1 MGPFF
6 FCSKY
11 DKRLFFIMTLLRSFT
26 FYTIILST
34 ILFYKLNAQVQSPKV
49 LYAGVEIEGLESW
62 MKEEFEQKF
71 NKIFEDISDQMIND
85 KNVKD
90 IAGEE
95 LDSLFNEINDFRF
108 KQVADKM
115 DVVYIFAGKFK
126 NVSPDDRKVM
136 VQGEFYRYNAQL
148 NSSFRYDV
156 LRYYERMDA
165 EARVIK
171 QQMVDSLPSVTTPSS
186 FKNVLLLFG
195 SILLVGILLMSLAGT
210 DYNSTGDGSGGTP
223 VTPA

>member
-1 MGPFF
+1 
-6 FCSKY
+6 
-11 DKRLFFIMTLLRSFT
+11 MTILRSFT

-34 ILFYKLNAQVQSPKV
+34 ILFYKLSAQDRPSKV
-49 LYAGVEIEGLESW
+49 LYAGVKIEGLESW
-62 MKEEFEQKF
+62 MKEEFELKF
-71 NKIFEDISDQMIND
+71 NKIFEDITADQMIDD
-85 KNVKD
+85 KNALDV
-90 IAGEE
+90 AGEE
-95 LDSLFNEINDFRF
+95 LDSLFSEINDFRF

-115 DVVYIFAGKFK
+115 DVTYIFAGKFK

-136 VQGEFYRYNAQL
+136 IQGEFYRYNAQL

-171 QQMVDSLPSVTTPSS
+171 QQMVDSLPTVTTPSS

>member
-1 MGPFF
+1 MYIFKSF
-6 FCSKY
+6 VFSISTF
-11 DKRLFFIMTLLRSFT
+11 LF
-26 FYTIILST
+26 
-34 ILFYKLNAQVQSPKV
+34 LFPGITNAQVISSKIF
-49 LYAGVEIEGLESW
+49 YAGIEIEGVEDW
-62 MKEEFEQKF
+62 MKEEFDKKF
-71 NKIFEDISDQMIND
+71 NNIFSDLTSDRVISISQGKTVASTEI
-85 KNVKD
+85 
-90 IAGEE
+90 
-95 LDSLFNEINDFRF
+95 DSLFNEINDFRF

-115 DVVYIFAGKFK
+115 DVAYIFAGKFK
-126 NVSPDDRKVM
+126 NVSPDKRKVM
-136 VQGEFYRYNAQL
+136 IQGEFYRYNAQL

>member
-1 MGPFF
+1 
-6 FCSKY
+6 
-11 DKRLFFIMTLLRSFT
+11 MTILRSFT

-34 ILFYKLNAQVQSPKV
+34 ILFYKLSAQVQPSKV
-49 LYAGVEIEGLESW
+49 LYAGVEIDGLESW

-71 NKIFEDISDQMIND
+71 NKIFEDITADQMIDD
-85 KNVKD
+85 KNALDV
-90 IAGEE
+90 AGEE
-95 LDSLFNEINDFRF
+95 LDSLFSEINDFRF

-115 DVVYIFAGKFK
+115 DVTYIFAGKFK

-136 VQGEFYRYNAQL
+136 IQGEFYRYNAQL

-171 QQMVDSLPSVTTPSS
+171 QQMVDSLPTVTTPSS

>member
-1 MGPFF
+1 
-6 FCSKY
+6 
-11 DKRLFFIMTLLRSFT
+11 MTILRSFT
-26 FYTIILST
+26 FYTLILST
-34 ILFYKLNAQVQSPKV
+34 ILFYKLNAQVQPSKV
-49 LYAGVEIEGLESW
+49 LYAGVKIEGLESW

-71 NKIFEDISDQMIND
+71 NKIFEDITAGQMIDD
-85 KNVKD
+85 KNALDV
-90 IAGEE
+90 ASEE
-95 LDSLFNEINDFRF
+95 LDSLFSEINDFRF

-115 DVVYIFAGKFK
+115 DVAYIFAGKFK

-136 VQGEFYRYNAQL
+136 IQGEFYRYNAQL

-171 QQMVDSLPSVTTPSS
+171 QQMVDSLPTVTTPSS

>member
-1 MGPFF
+1 
-6 FCSKY
+6 
-11 DKRLFFIMTLLRSFT
+11 MTILRSFT
-26 FYTIILST
+26 FYPIILST
-34 ILFYKLNAQVQSPKV
+34 ILFYKLSAQVQPSKV
-49 LYAGVEIEGLESW
+49 LYAGVKIEGLESW

-71 NKIFEDISDQMIND
+71 NKIFEDITDQMIDD
-85 KNVKD
+85 KNVLD
-90 IAGEE
+90 VAGEE
-95 LDSLFNEINDFRF
+95 LDSLFSEINDFRF

-115 DVVYIFAGKFK
+115 DVAYIFAGKFK

-136 VQGEFYRYNAQL
+136 IQGEFYRYNAQL

-171 QQMVDSLPSVTTPSS
+171 QQMVDSLPTVTTPSS

>member
-1 MGPFF
+1 
-6 FCSKY
+6 
-11 DKRLFFIMTLLRSFT
+11 MTILRSFT
-26 FYTIILST
+26 FFTIILST
-34 ILFYKLNAQVQSPKV
+34 ILFYKLSAQDQSSKV
-49 LYAGVEIEGLESW
+49 LYAGVKIEGLESW

-71 NKIFEDISDQMIND
+71 NKIFEDITADQMIDD
-85 KNVKD
+85 KNALDV
-90 IAGEE
+90 AGEE
-95 LDSLFNEINDFRF
+95 LDSLFSEINDFRF

-115 DVVYIFAGKFK
+115 DVAYIFAGKFK

-136 VQGEFYRYNAQL
+136 IQGEFYRYNAQL

-165 EARVIK
+165 EARAIK
-171 QQMVDSLPSVTTPSS
+171 QQMVDSLPTVTTPSS

>member
-1 MGPFF
+1 
-6 FCSKY
+6 
-11 DKRLFFIMTLLRSFT
+11 MTILRSFT

-34 ILFYKLNAQVQSPKV
+34 ILFYKLSAQDQPSKV
-49 LYAGVEIEGLESW
+49 LYAGLEIEGLESW
-62 MKEEFEQKF
+62 MKEEFELKF
-71 NKIFEDISDQMIND
+71 NKIFEDITADQMIDD
-85 KNVKD
+85 KNALDV
-90 IAGEE
+90 AGEE
-95 LDSLFNEINDFRF
+95 LDSLFSEINDFRF

-115 DVVYIFAGKFK
+115 DVAYIFAGKFK

-136 VQGEFYRYNAQL
+136 IQGEFYRYNAQL

>member
-1 MGPFF
+1 
-6 FCSKY
+6 
-11 DKRLFFIMTLLRSFT
+11 MTILRSFT
-26 FYTIILST
+26 FYPIILST
-34 ILFYKLNAQVQSPKV
+34 ILFYKLSAQDRPSKV
-49 LYAGVEIEGLESW
+49 LYAGVKIEGLESW
-62 MKEEFEQKF
+62 MKEEFELKF
-71 NKIFEDISDQMIND
+71 NKIFEDITADQMIDD
-85 KNVKD
+85 KNVLD
-90 IAGEE
+90 VAGEE
-95 LDSLFNEINDFRF
+95 LDSLFSEINDFRF

-115 DVVYIFAGKFK
+115 DVAYIFAGKFK

-136 VQGEFYRYNAQL
+136 IQGEFYRYNAQL

-171 QQMVDSLPSVTTPSS
+171 QQMVDSLPTVTTPSS

>member
-1 MGPFF
+1 
-6 FCSKY
+6 
-11 DKRLFFIMTLLRSFT
+11 MTILRSFT

-34 ILFYKLNAQVQSPKV
+34 FPFYKLSAQVQPSKV

-62 MKEEFEQKF
+62 MKEEFELKF
-71 NKIFEDISDQMIND
+71 NKIFEDITDQMIDD
-85 KNVKD
+85 KNALDV
-90 IAGEE
+90 AGEE
-95 LDSLFNEINDFRF
+95 LDSLFSEINDFRF

-115 DVVYIFAGKFK
+115 DVAYIFAGKFK

-136 VQGEFYRYNAQL
+136 IQGEFYRYNVQL

-171 QQMVDSLPSVTTPSS
+171 QQMVDSLPTVTTPSS

>member
-1 MGPFF
+1 
-6 FCSKY
+6 
-11 DKRLFFIMTLLRSFT
+11 MTILRSFT

-34 ILFYKLNAQVQSPKV
+34 ILFYKLSAQVQSSKV
-49 LYAGVEIEGLESW
+49 LYAGVEIEGLERW
-62 MKEEFEQKF
+62 MKEEFELKF
-71 NKIFEDISDQMIND
+71 NKIFEDITADQMIDD
-85 KNVKD
+85 KNALDV
-90 IAGEE
+90 AGEE
-95 LDSLFNEINDFRF
+95 LDSLFSEINDFRF

-115 DVVYIFAGKFK
+115 DVAYIFAGKFK

-136 VQGEFYRYNAQL
+136 IQGEFYRYNAQL

-171 QQMVDSLPSVTTPSS
+171 QQMVDSLPTVTTPSS

>member
-1 MGPFF
+1 
-6 FCSKY
+6 
-11 DKRLFFIMTLLRSFT
+11 MTILRSFT

-34 ILFYKLNAQVQSPKV
+34 ILFYKLSAQDQPSKV

-71 NKIFEDISDQMIND
+71 NKIFEDITDQIIDD
-85 KNVKD
+85 KNVLD
-90 IAGEE
+90 VAGEE
-95 LDSLFNEINDFRF
+95 LDSLFSEINDFRF

-115 DVVYIFAGKFK
+115 DVAYIFAGKFK

-136 VQGEFYRYNAQL
+136 IQGEFYRYNAQL

-171 QQMVDSLPSVTTPSS
+171 QQMVDSLPTVTTPSS

>member
-1 MGPFF
+1 
-6 FCSKY
+6 
-11 DKRLFFIMTLLRSFT
+11 MTILRSFT
-26 FYTIILST
+26 FHTIILST
-34 ILFYKLNAQVQSPKV
+34 ILFYKLSAQVQPSKV

-62 MKEEFEQKF
+62 MKEEFELKF
-71 NKIFEDISDQMIND
+71 NKIFEDITADQMIDD
-85 KNVKD
+85 KNALDV
-90 IAGEE
+90 AGEE
-95 LDSLFNEINDFRF
+95 LDSLFSEINDFRF

-115 DVVYIFAGKFK
+115 DVAYIFAGKFK

-136 VQGEFYRYNAQL
+136 IQGEFYRYNAQL

-165 EARVIK
+165 EVRVIK
-171 QQMVDSLPSVTTPSS
+171 QQMVDSLPTVTTPSS

>member
-1 MGPFF
+1 
-6 FCSKY
+6 
-11 DKRLFFIMTLLRSFT
+11 MTILRSFT
-26 FYTIILST
+26 FYTIILLT
-34 ILFYKLNAQVQSPKV
+34 ILFYKLNAQTQPSKV

-62 MKEEFEQKF
+62 MKEEFELKF
-71 NKIFEDISDQMIND
+71 NKIFEDITADQMIDD
-85 KNVKD
+85 KNALDV
-90 IAGEE
+90 AGEE
-95 LDSLFNEINDFRF
+95 LDSLFSEINDFRF

-115 DVVYIFAGKFK
+115 DVAYIFAGKFK

-136 VQGEFYRYNAQL
+136 IQGEFYRYNAQL

-171 QQMVDSLPSVTTPSS
+171 QQMVDSLPTVTTPSS

>member
-1 MGPFF
+1 
-6 FCSKY
+6 
-11 DKRLFFIMTLLRSFT
+11 MTILRSFT
-26 FYTIILST
+26 FHTIILST
-34 ILFYKLNAQVQSPKV
+34 ILFYKLSAQDQPSKV
-49 LYAGVEIEGLESW
+49 LYAGVKIEGLESW

-71 NKIFEDISDQMIND
+71 NKIFEDITDQMIDD
-85 KNVKD
+85 KNVLNV
-90 IAGEE
+90 AGEE

-115 DVVYIFAGKFK
+115 DVGYIFAGKFK

-136 VQGEFYRYNAQL
+136 IQGEFYRYNAQL

-171 QQMVDSLPSVTTPSS
+171 QQMVDSLPTVTTPSS

>member
-1 MGPFF
+1 
-6 FCSKY
+6 
-11 DKRLFFIMTLLRSFT
+11 MTILRSFT

-34 ILFYKLNAQVQSPKV
+34 ILFYKLSAQDQPSKV

-71 NKIFEDISDQMIND
+71 NKIFEDITDQMIDD
-85 KNVKD
+85 KNVLD
-90 IAGEE
+90 VAGEE
-95 LDSLFNEINDFRF
+95 LDSLFSEINDFRF

-115 DVVYIFAGKFK
+115 DVAYIFAGKFK

-136 VQGEFYRYNAQL
+136 IQGEFYRYNAQL

-165 EARVIK
+165 EARAIK
-171 QQMVDSLPSVTTPSS
+171 QQMVDSLPTVTTPSS

>member
-1 MGPFF
+1 
-6 FCSKY
+6 
-11 DKRLFFIMTLLRSFT
+11 MTILRSFT

-34 ILFYKLNAQVQSPKV
+34 ILFYKLSAQDRPSKV
-49 LYAGVEIEGLESW
+49 LYAGVKIEGLESW

-71 NKIFEDISDQMIND
+71 NKIFEDITDQMIDD
-85 KNVKD
+85 KNVLD
-90 IAGEE
+90 VAGEE
-95 LDSLFNEINDFRF
+95 LDSLFSEINDFRF

-115 DVVYIFAGKFK
+115 DVAYIFAGKFK

-136 VQGEFYRYNAQL
+136 IQGEFYRYNAQL

-171 QQMVDSLPSVTTPSS
+171 QQMVDSLPTVTTPSS

>member
-1 MGPFF
+1 
-6 FCSKY
+6 
-11 DKRLFFIMTLLRSFT
+11 MTILRSFT

-34 ILFYKLNAQVQSPKV
+34 ILFYKLNAQVQPSKV
-49 LYAGVEIEGLESW
+49 LYAGVKIEGLESW
-62 MKEEFEQKF
+62 MKEEFELKF
-71 NKIFEDISDQMIND
+71 NKIFEDITDQMIDD
-85 KNVKD
+85 KNVLD
-90 IAGEE
+90 VAGEE
-95 LDSLFNEINDFRF
+95 LDSLFSEINDFRF

-115 DVVYIFAGKFK
+115 DVAYIFAGKFK

-136 VQGEFYRYNAQL
+136 IQGEFYRYNAQL

-171 QQMVDSLPSVTTPSS
+171 QQMVDSLPTVTTPSS

>member
-1 MGPFF
+1 
-6 FCSKY
+6 
-11 DKRLFFIMTLLRSFT
+11 MTILRSFT

-34 ILFYKLNAQVQSPKV
+34 ILFYKLSAQDQPSKV
-49 LYAGVEIEGLESW
+49 LYAGVKIEGLESW

-71 NKIFEDISDQMIND
+71 NKIFEDITDQMIDD
-85 KNVKD
+85 KNVLD
-90 IAGEE
+90 VAGEE
-95 LDSLFNEINDFRF
+95 LDSLFSKINDFRF

-115 DVVYIFAGKFK
+115 DVAYIFAGKFK

-136 VQGEFYRYNAQL
+136 IQGEFYRYNAQL

-171 QQMVDSLPSVTTPSS
+171 QQMVDSLPTVTTPSS

>member
-1 MGPFF
+1 
-6 FCSKY
+6 
-11 DKRLFFIMTLLRSFT
+11 MTILRSFT

-34 ILFYKLNAQVQSPKV
+34 IFSYKLSAQVQSSKV

-62 MKEEFEQKF
+62 MKEEFELKF
-71 NKIFEDISDQMIND
+71 NKIFEDITADQMIDD
-85 KNVKD
+85 KNALDV
-90 IAGEE
+90 AGEE
-95 LDSLFNEINDFRF
+95 LDSLFSEINDFRF

-115 DVVYIFAGKFK
+115 DVAYIFAGKFK

-136 VQGEFYRYNAQL
+136 IQGEFYRYNAQL

-171 QQMVDSLPSVTTPSS
+171 QQMVDSLPTVTTPSS

>member
-1 MGPFF
+1 
-6 FCSKY
+6 
-11 DKRLFFIMTLLRSFT
+11 MTILRSFT

-34 ILFYKLNAQVQSPKV
+34 ILFYKLSAQVQSSKV
-49 LYAGVEIEGLESW
+49 LYAGVEIEGLERW
-62 MKEEFEQKF
+62 MKEEFELKF
-71 NKIFEDISDQMIND
+71 NKIFEDITADQMIDD
-85 KNVKD
+85 KNALDV
-90 IAGEE
+90 AGEE
-95 LDSLFNEINDFRF
+95 LDSLFSEINDFRF
-108 KQVADKM
+108 KQVADRM
-115 DVVYIFAGKFK
+115 DVAYIFAGKFK

-136 VQGEFYRYNAQL
+136 IQGEFYRYNAQL

-171 QQMVDSLPSVTTPSS
+171 QQMVDSLPTVTTPSS

>member
-1 MGPFF
+1 
-6 FCSKY
+6 
-11 DKRLFFIMTLLRSFT
+11 MTILRSFT

-34 ILFYKLNAQVQSPKV
+34 ILFYKLNAQTQPSKV

-62 MKEEFEQKF
+62 MKEEFELKF
-71 NKIFEDISDQMIND
+71 NKIFEDITADQMIDD
-85 KNVKD
+85 KNALDV
-90 IAGEE
+90 AGEE
-95 LDSLFNEINDFRF
+95 LDSLFSEINDFRF
-108 KQVADKM
+108 KQVAEKM
-115 DVVYIFAGKFK
+115 DVAYIFAGKFE

-136 VQGEFYRYNAQL
+136 IQGEFYRYNAQL

-165 EARVIK
+165 DARVIK
-171 QQMVDSLPSVTTPSS
+171 QQMVDSLPTVTTPSS

>member
-1 MGPFF
+1 
-6 FCSKY
+6 
-11 DKRLFFIMTLLRSFT
+11 MTILRSFT

-34 ILFYKLNAQVQSPKV
+34 ILFYKLSAQVQPSKV
-49 LYAGVEIEGLESW
+49 LYAGVKIEGLESW
-62 MKEEFEQKF
+62 MKEEFELKF
-71 NKIFEDISDQMIND
+71 NKIFVDITADQMIDD
-85 KNVKD
+85 KNALDV
-90 IAGEE
+90 AGEE
-95 LDSLFNEINDFRF
+95 LDSLFSEINDFRF

-115 DVVYIFAGKFK
+115 DVAYIFAGKFK

-136 VQGEFYRYNAQL
+136 IQGEFYRYNAQL

-171 QQMVDSLPSVTTPSS
+171 QQMVDSLPTVTTPSS

>member
-1 MGPFF
+1 
-6 FCSKY
+6 
-11 DKRLFFIMTLLRSFT
+11 MTILRSFT

-34 ILFYKLNAQVQSPKV
+34 ILFYKLSAQDRPSKV
-49 LYAGVEIEGLESW
+49 LYAGVKIEGLESW

-71 NKIFEDISDQMIND
+71 NKIFEDITDQMIDD
-85 KNVKD
+85 KNALDV
-90 IAGEE
+90 AGEE
-95 LDSLFNEINDFRF
+95 LDSLFSEINDFRF

-115 DVVYIFAGKFK
+115 DVTYIFAGKFK

-136 VQGEFYRYNAQL
+136 IQGEFYRYNAQL

-171 QQMVDSLPSVTTPSS
+171 QQMVDSLPTVTTPSS

>member
-1 MGPFF
+1 
-6 FCSKY
+6 
-11 DKRLFFIMTLLRSFT
+11 MTILRSFT

-34 ILFYKLNAQVQSPKV
+34 ILFYKLSAQDLPSKV
-49 LYAGVEIEGLESW
+49 LYAGVKIEGLESW

-71 NKIFEDISDQMIND
+71 NKIFEDITDQMIDD
-85 KNVKD
+85 KNVLD
-90 IAGEE
+90 VAGEE
-95 LDSLFNEINDFRF
+95 LDSLFSEINDFRF

-115 DVVYIFAGKFK
+115 DVTYIFAGKFK

-136 VQGEFYRYNAQL
+136 IQGEFYRYNAQL

-171 QQMVDSLPSVTTPSS
+171 QQMVDSLPTVTTPSS

>member
-1 MGPFF
+1 MYIFKSF
-6 FCSKY
+6 VFSISAF
-11 DKRLFFIMTLLRSFT
+11 LF
-26 FYTIILST
+26 
-34 ILFYKLNAQVQSPKV
+34 LFPGITNAQVISSKIF
-49 LYAGVEIEGLESW
+49 YAGIEIEGVEDW
-62 MKEEFEQKF
+62 MKEEFDKKF
-71 NKIFEDISDQMIND
+71 NNIFTDLTSDRVISISQGKTVASTEI
-85 KNVKD
+85 
-90 IAGEE
+90 
-95 LDSLFNEINDFRF
+95 DSLFNEINDFRF

-115 DVVYIFAGKFK
+115 DVAYIFAGKFK

-136 VQGEFYRYNAQL
+136 IQGEFYRYNVQL

>member
-1 MGPFF
+1 MYIFKSF
-6 FCSKY
+6 VFSISAF
-11 DKRLFFIMTLLRSFT
+11 LF
-26 FYTIILST
+26 
-34 ILFYKLNAQVQSPKV
+34 LFPGITNAQVVSSKIF
-49 LYAGVEIEGLESW
+49 YAGIEIEGVEDW
-62 MKEEFEQKF
+62 MKEEFDKKF
-71 NKIFEDISDQMIND
+71 NNIFSDLTSDRVISISQG
-85 KNVKD
+85 KT
-90 IAGEE
+90 IAGTEI
-95 LDSLFNEINDFRF
+95 DSLFNDINDFRF

-115 DVVYIFAGKFK
+115 DVAYIFAGKFK

-136 VQGEFYRYNAQL
+136 IQGEFYRYNAQL

>member
-1 MGPFF
+1 
-6 FCSKY
+6 
-11 DKRLFFIMTLLRSFT
+11 MTILRSFT

-34 ILFYKLNAQVQSPKV
+34 ILFYKINAQVQPSKV
-49 LYAGVEIEGLESW
+49 LYAGVKIEGLESW
-62 MKEEFEQKF
+62 MKEEFELKF
-71 NKIFEDISDQMIND
+71 NKIFEDITADQMIDD
-85 KNVKD
+85 KNALDV
-90 IAGEE
+90 AGEE
-95 LDSLFNEINDFRF
+95 LDSLFSEINDFRF

-115 DVVYIFAGKFK
+115 DVAYIFAGKFK

-136 VQGEFYRYNAQL
+136 IQGEFYRYNAQL

-171 QQMVDSLPSVTTPSS
+171 QQMVDSLPTVTTPSS

>member
-1 MGPFF
+1 
-6 FCSKY
+6 
-11 DKRLFFIMTLLRSFT
+11 MTILRSFT

-34 ILFYKLNAQVQSPKV
+34 IFSYKLSAQVQSSKV

-62 MKEEFEQKF
+62 MKEEFELKF
-71 NKIFEDISDQMIND
+71 NKIFEDITADQMIDD
-85 KNVKD
+85 KNALDV
-90 IAGEE
+90 AGEE
-95 LDSLFNEINDFRF
+95 LDSLFSEINDFRF

-136 VQGEFYRYNAQL
+136 IQGEFYRYNAQL

-171 QQMVDSLPSVTTPSS
+171 QQMVDSLPTVTTPSS

>member
-1 MGPFF
+1 
-6 FCSKY
+6 
-11 DKRLFFIMTLLRSFT
+11 MTILRSFT

-34 ILFYKLNAQVQSPKV
+34 ILFYKLSAQDRPSKV

-71 NKIFEDISDQMIND
+71 NKIFEDITDQMIDD
-85 KNVKD
+85 KNVLD
-90 IAGEE
+90 VAGEE
-95 LDSLFNEINDFRF
+95 LDSLFSEINDFRF

-115 DVVYIFAGKFK
+115 DVTYIFAGKFK

-136 VQGEFYRYNAQL
+136 IQGEFYRYNAQL

-165 EARVIK
+165 EVRVIK
-171 QQMVDSLPSVTTPSS
+171 QQMVDSLPTVTTPSS

>member
-1 MGPFF
+1 
-6 FCSKY
+6 
-11 DKRLFFIMTLLRSFT
+11 MTILRSFT

-34 ILFYKLNAQVQSPKV
+34 ILFYKLSAQDRPSKV
-49 LYAGVEIEGLESW
+49 LYAGVKIEGLESW

-71 NKIFEDISDQMIND
+71 NKIFEDITDQMIDD
-85 KNVKD
+85 KNALDV
-90 IAGEE
+90 AGEE
-95 LDSLFNEINDFRF
+95 LDSLFSEINDFRF

-115 DVVYIFAGKFK
+115 DVAYIFAGKFK

-136 VQGEFYRYNAQL
+136 IQGEFYRYNAQL

-171 QQMVDSLPSVTTPSS
+171 QQMVDSLPTITTPSS

>member
-1 MGPFF
+1 
-6 FCSKY
+6 
-11 DKRLFFIMTLLRSFT
+11 MTILRSFT
-26 FYTIILST
+26 FYPIILST
-34 ILFYKLNAQVQSPKV
+34 ILFYKLSAQVQPSKV

-71 NKIFEDISDQMIND
+71 NKIFEDITDQMIDD
-85 KNVKD
+85 KNLLDV
-90 IAGEE
+90 AGEE
-95 LDSLFNEINDFRF
+95 LDSLFSEINDFRF

-115 DVVYIFAGKFK
+115 DVAYIFAGKFK

-136 VQGEFYRYNAQL
+136 IQGEFYRYNAQL

-171 QQMVDSLPSVTTPSS
+171 QQMVDSLPTVTTPSS

>member
-1 MGPFF
+1 
-6 FCSKY
+6 
-11 DKRLFFIMTLLRSFT
+11 MTILRSFT
-26 FYTIILST
+26 FYPIILST
-34 ILFYKLNAQVQSPKV
+34 ILFYKLSAQDRPSKV

-71 NKIFEDISDQMIND
+71 NKIFEDITADQMIDD
-85 KNVKD
+85 KNALDV
-90 IAGEE
+90 AGEE
-95 LDSLFNEINDFRF
+95 LDSLFSEINDFRF

-115 DVVYIFAGKFK
+115 DVTYIFAGKFK

-136 VQGEFYRYNAQL
+136 IQGEFYRYNAQL

-171 QQMVDSLPSVTTPSS
+171 QQMVDSLPTVTTPSS

>member
-1 MGPFF
+1 
-6 FCSKY
+6 
-11 DKRLFFIMTLLRSFT
+11 MTILRSFT

-34 ILFYKLNAQVQSPKV
+34 ILFYKLSAQVQPSKV

-71 NKIFEDISDQMIND
+71 NKIFEDITDQMIDD
-85 KNVKD
+85 KNALDV
-90 IAGEE
+90 AGEE
-95 LDSLFNEINDFRF
+95 LDSLFSEINDFRF

-115 DVVYIFAGKFK
+115 DVAYIFAGKFK

-136 VQGEFYRYNAQL
+136 IQGEFYRYNAQL

-165 EARVIK
+165 EARAIK
-171 QQMVDSLPSVTTPSS
+171 QQMVDSLPTVTTPSS

>member
-1 MGPFF
+1 
-6 FCSKY
+6 
-11 DKRLFFIMTLLRSFT
+11 MTILRSFT
-26 FYTIILST
+26 FYPIILST
-34 ILFYKLNAQVQSPKV
+34 ILFYKLNAQTQPSKV
-49 LYAGVEIEGLESW
+49 LYAGVKIEGLESW

-71 NKIFEDISDQMIND
+71 NKIFEDITDQMIDD
-85 KNVKD
+85 KNALDV
-90 IAGEE
+90 AGEE
-95 LDSLFNEINDFRF
+95 LDSLFSEINDFRF

-115 DVVYIFAGKFK
+115 DVAYIFAGKFK

-136 VQGEFYRYNAQL
+136 IQGEFYRYNAQL

-171 QQMVDSLPSVTTPSS
+171 QQMIDSLPIVTTPSS

>member
-1 MGPFF
+1 
-6 FCSKY
+6 
-11 DKRLFFIMTLLRSFT
+11 MTILRSFT

-34 ILFYKLNAQVQSPKV
+34 ILFNKLSAQVQPSKV

-71 NKIFEDISDQMIND
+71 NKIFEDIISDQMIDD
-85 KNVKD
+85 KNAKD
-90 IAGEE
+90 IAAEE
-95 LDSLFNEINDFRF
+95 LDSLFSEINDFRF

-115 DVVYIFAGKFK
+115 DVAYIFAGKFK

-136 VQGEFYRYNAQL
+136 IQGEFYRYNTQL

-171 QQMVDSLPSVTTPSS
+171 QQMVDSLPSITAPSS

>member
-1 MGPFF
+1 
-6 FCSKY
+6 
-11 DKRLFFIMTLLRSFT
+11 MTILRSFT
-26 FYTIILST
+26 FFTIILST
-34 ILFYKLNAQVQSPKV
+34 VPFYKLSAQVQPSKV
-49 LYAGVEIEGLESW
+49 LYAGVEIEGLEIW

-71 NKIFEDISDQMIND
+71 NKIFQDITDQMIDD
-85 KNVKD
+85 KNAKD
-90 IAGEE
+90 IAIEE
-95 LDSLFNEINDFRF
+95 LDSLFSEINDFRF

-115 DVVYIFAGKFK
+115 DVAYIFAGKFK

-136 VQGEFYRYNAQL
+136 IQGEFYRYNAQL

-171 QQMVDSLPSVTTPSS
+171 QQMVDSLPTVTTPSS

>member
-1 MGPFF
+1 
-6 FCSKY
+6 
-11 DKRLFFIMTLLRSFT
+11 MTILRSFT
-26 FYTIILST
+26 FYTLILST
-34 ILFYKLNAQVQSPKV
+34 ILFYKLSAQDQPSKV
-49 LYAGVEIEGLESW
+49 LYAGVKIEGLESW

-71 NKIFEDISDQMIND
+71 NKIFEDITDQMIDD
-85 KNVKD
+85 KNAKD
-90 IAGEE
+90 IAIEE
-95 LDSLFNEINDFRF
+95 LDSLFSDINDFRF
-108 KQVADKM
+108 KQLADKM
-115 DVVYIFAGKFK
+115 DVAYIFAGKFK

-136 VQGEFYRYNAQL
+136 IQGEFYRYNAQL

-165 EARVIK
+165 EVRVIK
-171 QQMVDSLPSVTTPSS
+171 QQMVDSLPTITTPSS